1 VSDVVD
7 IDCLDK
13 IDVPKC
19 RRGWIGGKVW
29 AGVICMGGVLA
40 IVTAN
45 VMIGVGV
52 VCVAIATVGFLECDK
67 AR

>member
-1 VSDVVD
+1 MSDRGD
-7 IDCLDK
+7 IDCLTRSTYFRAD
-13 IDVPKC
+13 
-19 RRGWIGGKVW
+19 GWIGGKMW

-45 VMIGVGV
+45 VMIGIGV

>member
-1 VSDVVD
+1 MVD

-19 RRGWIGGKVW
+19 GHGWIGSKVW
-29 AGVICMGGVLA
+29 ASMICMGGVLA

-45 VMIGVGV
+45 VAIGIGVA
-52 VCVAIATVGFLECDK
+52 CAAIATVGFLE
-67 AR
+67 

>member
-1 VSDVVD
+1 MSDMVD

-13 IDVPKC
+13 IDVPEC
-19 RRGWIGGKVW
+19 RHGWIGGRVW
-29 AGVICMGGVLA
+29 AGVLCMGGILA

-52 VCVAIATVGFLECDK
+52 VCAAIATVGFLEGIE

>member
-1 VSDVVD
+1 MVD

-19 RRGWIGGKVW
+19 ERGWIGGKVW
-29 AGVICMGGVLA
+29 AGMICMGGVLA

-52 VCVAIATVGFLECDK
+52 VCAAIATVGFLEGIE

>member
-1 VSDVVD
+1 M
-7 IDCLDK
+7 
-13 IDVPKC
+13 
-19 RRGWIGGKVW
+19 VW

>member
-1 VSDVVD
+1 MSDVVD
-7 IDCLDK
+7 IDCLGK

-19 RRGWIGGKVW
+19 RCGWIGGKVW
-29 AGVICMGGVLA
+29 AGVICMGSVLA

-52 VCVAIATVGFLECDK
+52 VCAAIATVGFLECDK